1 MVNETELLQLPDYSI
16 EYTPTQIQIHNLE
29 GLQRA
34 VNAYANR
41 YANVIVTDD
50 TEKSAKDSR
59 AKLNKLSNALDEK
72 RRDIHRDYNKPY
84 DEFADTIKQ
93 LRSVLQDTIDPID
106 DGLKEL
112 DGQHREQRKQHVQ
125 SLITE
130 MSPNYGVSASDV
142 EIDPKWLNKSTSK
155 KAVTEGIAGVM
166 KQVKQAQD
174 KFESDSHALTKYAE
188 VNKVDATPWIDQLK
202 QGQELDY
209 LFKAIDHQVDL
220 NNQKQKKLE
229 AQAAEAKAHQ
239 KIKGD
244 AIVDTDTG
252 EVVSHQFVLKITGT
266 NEQLWALRHYMD
278 QQSIKYEKVGD

>member
-1 MVNETELLQLPDYSI
+1 MANEVELLQLPDYSI
-16 EYTPTQIQIHNLE
+16 EYTPTQIKIHNLE
-29 GLQRA
+29 GLQKA

-41 YANVIVTDD
+41 YANIVVTDD

-93 LRSVLQDTIDPID
+93 LRSVLQNTIDPID

-112 DGQHREQRKQHVQ
+112 DGQHREQRKEHVQ
-125 SLITE
+125 ALITE
-130 MSPNYGVSASDV
+130 MAPNYGVSASDI

-155 KAVTEGIAGVM
+155 KTVTEGVAVVM

-188 VNKVDATPWIDQLK
+188 VNKVEAAPWIDQLK
-202 QGQELDY
+202 QGQDLDY
-209 LFKAIDHQVDL
+209 LFKAIDNQVSL
-220 NNQKQKKLE
+220 RKQKQKELE
-229 AQAAEAKAHQ
+229 AQAAEAKTHQ
-239 KIKGD
+239 ATKGD
-244 AIVDTDTG
+244 TTIDTNTG
-252 EVVSHQFVLKITGT
+252 EIAEHSVDLRITTTIEEMKLLK
-266 NEQLWALRHYMD
+266 NYMD
-278 QQSIKYEKVGD
+278 QRGIKYQRAGV